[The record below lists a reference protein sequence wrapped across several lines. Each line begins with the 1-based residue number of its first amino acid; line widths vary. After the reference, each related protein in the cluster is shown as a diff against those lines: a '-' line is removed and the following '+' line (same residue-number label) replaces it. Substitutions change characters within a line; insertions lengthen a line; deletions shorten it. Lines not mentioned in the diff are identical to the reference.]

1 MPRAVDLIRRKR
13 DGGELRRDE
22 IGWFV
27 EAFVRGEV
35 ADYQASAWLM
45 AVCLRGMTDQ
55 ETADLTDAL
64 AQSGQ
69 VLDLGSLGE
78 RAVDKHS
85 TGGVGDKTT
94 LVVAPLVAA
103 CGLVVPKMSGR
114 GLGHTGGTLD
124 KLEAISGLR
133 VGLTQ
138 AQFLAQLER
147 IGLVVAGQS
156 AELAP
161 GDGKLYALRD
171 VTGTVESMPLIASSI
186 MSKKIAGGA
195 PAICLDV
202 KVGRGAFMKTHEEA
216 RALARAMVDIGTRLG
231 RRVSALITNMDEP
244 LGNAIGNALEV
255 AEAVLTL
262 QGKGPSDLTELAI
275 ALSVEMVQLGGVAS
289 DLDSARE
296 MVFKALRSGAALEK
310 LERMVA
316 AQGGST
322 AQLKDLSKL
331 PNTPLIADLP
341 APRGGHIAAVDA
353 EALAWAAV
361 ELGAGRTRKDDPV
374 DHGVGIVVQAKV
386 GDKLEPGET
395 LLVVYCRDK
404 AQLEPLGDRL
414 LNAFT
419 WSETPVHRPPMVR
432 ETIRGFDLAVGST

>member
-1 MPRAVDLIRRKR
+1 MI
-13 DGGELRRDE
+13 
-22 IGWFV
+22 
-27 EAFVRGEV
+27 
-35 ADYQASAWLM
+35 
-45 AVCLRGMTDQ
+45 
-55 ETADLTDAL
+55 
-64 AQSGQ
+64 
-69 VLDLGSLGE
+69 
-78 RAVDKHS
+78 
-85 TGGVGDKTT
+85 
-94 LVVAPLVAA
+94 
-103 CGLVVPKMSGR
+103 SGR